1 MTLLATASL
10 AIIAAIAVATPSRA
24 DDVSFDKILHAEK
37 NPGDW
42 LTYHGSFNG
51 WHHSQLSQINTKN
64 VGEL

>member
-1 MTLLATASL
+1 MRLSRMTLLATASL
-10 AIIAAIAVATPSRA
+10 VSIALIAVATPSRA

-51 WHHSQLSQINTKN
+51 WPFGVTM
-64 VGEL
+64 